1 VAGYSYWLILIAVQ
15 FALLGVRESERLI
28 RRFVLC
34 VCCVWLW
41 AAGCGRS
48 APAVAAALRRPLL
61 AALCARR
68 DHPLIRMIR
77 RARQHAAPPFLPSMW
92 RAGSWGISPVITRWH
107 SQQRSGFASRAQQ
120 QKQALLARRRRQR
133 QQAAGAGAG
142 DHRAKGGVAAPRAAA
157 LQKKPWEDFAPT
169 QEWQTV
175 EEHHILPP
183 GLEIRVDMSS
193 GSKVAR
199 LLPAAPVEVDSTVD
213 ELKRADAIVYESYAA
228 AAGAGG
234 GGSGGDRTVQKFTGR
249 DAWKNWVDWDSPHTE
264 QTDELNRRRHFF
276 YHVDSK
282 GRLLRRELGADPP
295 RWPQGQ
301 IRDSGFL
308 EYVASHA
315 SISALNCLIRLPFRD
330 CHWRFRCT
338 AAWLTCVAYWVGTF
352 SLTCS

>member
-1 VAGYSYWLILIAVQ
+1 
-15 FALLGVRESERLI
+15 
-28 RRFVLC
+28 
-34 VCCVWLW
+34 
-41 AAGCGRS
+41 
-48 APAVAAALRRPLL
+48 
-61 AALCARR
+61 
-68 DHPLIRMIR
+68 
-77 RARQHAAPPFLPSMW
+77 
-92 RAGSWGISPVITRWH
+92 
-107 SQQRSGFASRAQQ
+107 
-120 QKQALLARRRRQR
+120 
-133 QQAAGAGAG
+133 
-142 DHRAKGGVAAPRAAA
+142 
-157 LQKKPWEDFAPT
+157 
-169 QEWQTV
+169 
-175 EEHHILPP
+175 
-183 GLEIRVDMSS
+183 MSS

-338 AAWLTCVAYWVGTF
+338 AAWLTCGVLARYFFAHMQLNPIADYAVEYPFLSRRAHEAYFVSCAAAPVVFNNVQVTEHHESTPGEEAGAQIWLQHLCPSGDIAHTVSTQLEPGSLLMCAEGRLYHPIQTVASYEPGEFLPKEADPFGTAAQSFESAAGAGEVAAGTPVGSTENRRAHTRQRRALQMLAVLE
-352 SLTCS
+352 SATAQHVLDLVACQETPADEVSAD